1 MCDYAVWRPLMA
13 ELGPSV
19 MGWVTT
25 VQGHNRIETMA
36 RALLDEIP
44 GGPFALAGH
53 SLGGRVALEVLR
65 QAPDRV
71 ERLALLDTGWEA
83 LPKGPA
89 GDEERARR
97 AELVRRARREGMA
110 AVARQ
115 WLPAMLHTSQLD
127 SPLQRELASMIER
140 CQPGAFAAQVE
151 ALLHRPDAGGLLG
164 AIQCPTLVLCGR
176 QDAWSPLARHEE
188 LARRIP
194 GARLVVI
201 DDCGH
206 MSSVEQPA
214 AVTRALLDWLGWKPA
229 LERSEPCA
237 RHDA

>member
-1 MCDYAVWRPLMA
+1 MCDYDVWRPLMA

-36 RALLDEIP
+36 RELLAEIP

-53 SLGGRVALEVLR
+53 SLGGRVALEMLR

-89 GDEERARR
+89 GEEERARR

-115 WLPAMLHTSQLD
+115 WLPAMLHPRQLD

-151 ALLHRPDAGGLLG
+151 ALLHRPDAEGLLG
-164 AIQCPTLVLCGR
+164 TIQCPTLVLCGR